1 MNESHLYTLLNDP
14 QVVRVIQVLSIMAV
28 YLLPTIIAKLT
39 KHHQGTKIFYFNV
52 FTGWT
57 GLGWLGA
64 FVWSLTAKPQ
74 YKGGRVI
81 LERCPTE
88 QQGDQK

>member
-14 QVVRVIQVLSIMAV
+14 QVIRVIQVLSIMAL

-39 KHHQGTKIFYFNV
+39 KHQQSTKIFYLNV

-57 GLGWLGA
+57 GLGWVGA
-64 FVWSLTAKPQ
+64 FIWSLTAKKQ
-74 YKGGRVI
+74 G
-81 LERCPTE
+81 E
-88 QQGDQK
+88 QE

>member
-14 QVVRVIQVLSIMAV
+14 QVIRVIQVLSIMAL

-39 KHHQGTKIFYFNV
+39 KHQQGTKIFYLNV

-57 GLGWLGA
+57 GLGWVGA
-64 FVWSLTAKPQ
+64 FIWSLTAKKQ
-74 YKGGRVI
+74 GGQ
-81 LERCPTE
+81 E
-88 QQGDQK
+88 